1 MTAYPMAPQDAGTVP
16 VRVQVID
23 LEPFALDM
31 VVPTYLPTKDLT
43 TRVAR
48 DAGLGAFWPDGARRT
63 FYLRA
68 RGRLLG
74 DEEKLQ
80 DLGIVPNELLHLLPE
95 PPAGSAVEER
105 APEYPPSKGYTAAGH
120 LNVASGL
127 ALVLAWTVGWSLAL
141 SVSPTAGMGLLPGI
155 GLSLLATSFA
165 RHLWGGSGSRFRVPL
180 TGGLVYFPLVLLA
193 AIGPIL
199 GGANPRDLALALGP
213 AGIGGFLG
221 ILLAWLA
228 WAGAVEPLPK
238 ITAKQVQEA
247 VAAMTWSCGICGGV
261 VTQDN
266 KADCTLACG
275 RVFHAGCYKARQAL
289 SSEGCSVC
297 GYGPSAAA
305 VA

>member
-1 MTAYPMAPQDAGTVP
+1 MAPQDAGTVP

-31 VVPTYLPTKDLT
+31 VVPTYLPAKDLT

-48 DAGLGAFWPDGARRT
+48 DAGLGAYWPDGTRRA

-95 PPAGSAVEER
+95 PPPGSAVEER
-105 APEYPPSKGYTAAGH
+105 APEYPPSKGYAAAGS
-120 LNVASGL
+120 LNVLSGL
-127 ALVLAWTVGWSLAL
+127 ALVLGWTAAWSVALTVAPNVW
-141 SVSPTAGMGLLPGI
+141 MGLLPGT
-155 GLSLLATSFA
+155 GLSLLSTSFA
-165 RHLWGGSGSRFRVPL
+165 RHMWGGAGSRFRVPI
-180 TGGLVYFPLVLLA
+180 TGGLVYFPLVALA
-193 AIGPIL
+193 GIGPFLVGI
-199 GGANPRDLALALGP
+199 GPRDLILALGP

-221 ILLAWLA
+221 IILAWLA

-238 ITAKQVQEA
+238 ITAKQVQDA
-247 VAAMTWSCGICGGV
+247 VAAMTWSCGVCGGV
-261 VTQDN
+261 VTQEN
-266 KADCTLACG
+266 KADCQFACG

-289 SSEGCSVC
+289 SSEGGCSVC
-297 GYGPSAAA
+297 GYKPA
-305 VA
+305 

>member
-1 MTAYPMAPQDAGTVP
+1 MSNWPMAPQDAGTVS

-48 DAGLGAFWPDGARRT
+48 DAGLGAFWPDGTRRS

-95 PPAGSAVEER
+95 PPPGSAVEER
-105 APEYPPSKGYTAAGH
+105 PPEYPPSKGYTAAGN
-120 LNVASGL
+120 LNVVSGL
-127 ALVLAWTVGWSLAL
+127 TLVLAWTIAWSAAL
-141 SVSPTAGMGLLPGI
+141 SVSPTVWMGLLPGT
-155 GLSLLATSFA
+155 GLALFTTSFA
-165 RHLWGGSGSRFRVPL
+165 RHLWGGAGSRFRIPL
-180 TGGLVYFPLVLLA
+180 TGALVYFPLVLLA
-193 AIGPIL
+193 TTGPIL
-199 GGANPRDLALALGP
+199 SGIAPRDLIIALAP

-221 ILLAWLA
+221 IVLAWLA

-238 ITAKQVQEA
+238 ITAKQVQDA

-266 KADCTLACG
+266 KADCQFACG

-289 SSEGCSVC
+289 SAEGGCSVC
-297 GYGPSAAA
+297 GYKPA
-305 VA
+305 